1 MPLWW
6 GGFLLILHS
15 EKSTEMKHKILLLSS
30 LLLLGLSAVFAQM
43 GTIRG
48 TVIDDL
54 TGETLIGVNVIVSG
68 TMTGASTDLDGQ
80 FSIRVPEG
88 TYSVEAT
95 YISFAKLTVSD
106 VVVKADEVTLV
117 GDMRLKPD
125 AIQAGEVTITA
136 TRSRNNE
143 SAMATMQKK
152 SANVMD
158 GISSQTFKKVGDG
171 DAGAA
176 IKRVTGVTVEGGKYV
191 FVRGLGD
198 RYTKTTLNGMEIPG
212 LDPDRNS
219 IQLDIFPTNLID
231 NLSVFKTFTPD
242 LSGDFTGGSVDIV
255 TKDFVDQKTS
265 GFSASIGYSPAMNLN
280 SDFISYEST
289 GADYIALGAHSREIP
304 IDREIDLA
312 GLQFGDREQLAEL
325 TGKFDPVMGTQR
337 KTSLFNTSLGYNTA
351 DQVNKDNYTLGY
363 NLAVNYSLSYKFYD
377 DFLFSEYATDADNSV
392 NELRLV
398 KRDSGE
404 VGQEEVFWSAFA
416 SGSIKKKN
424 SSLSLGIMHLQ
435 NAVKQASLLDA
446 VETGYPS
453 NQPLDLQK
461 HVLYYNQR
469 SISNA
474 LLTYKQFVPDKN
486 LEFTFKTAPTLALNK
501 EPDFRQ
507 TVFAIDDQVVNISG
521 GNGGLVNRIYRS
533 LTEFSLGNRFD
544 VKYTFDQW
552 SGEKSILK
560 AGVAYTYKN
569 RDFDVISYRME
580 EEGTKKDYQ
589 SLDPNDILTDENIY
603 NPQTGDGIRAE
614 GVEQPNNLYTS
625 SSNNLAAYAMVEL
638 PITNILK
645 VIGGAR
651 VEQFTINYTGQRQVV
666 NSDDDIFDNDRVLD
680 EINFL
685 PSLGAVYTVAEDMNV
700 RVNFSQTVARPSFKE
715 KSGAEIIDALTG
727 RSFFGNLD
735 VEQTEISNI
744 DLRWEKFF
752 TGGQLVSASLF
763 YKQFN
768 NPIEIVA
775 YDQTAPTSVTP
786 RNSSDATVYGFELD
800 AKKNL
805 GFIDE
810 KLSNYSVGAN
820 FTYVYSQLDR
830 REIFAPGPDGILGTA
845 DDLSEYDERV
855 MNKREGETI
864 DEYRQL
870 QGQSPYVVNAYLGY
884 RNDSLGFDVNLS
896 YNVQGKRLAV
906 VGIARNPNVFE
917 QPFHSLNLKIAKS
930 LDKEDRA
937 NISFSAENIL
947 NDKREKF
954 YEAYQAR
961 DRVFS
966 SFTPNRVFV
975 VGFGYKF

>member
-1 MPLWW
+1 
-6 GGFLLILHS
+6 
-15 EKSTEMKHKILLLSS
+15 MKQKILLFT
-30 LLLLGLSAVFAQM
+30 LLLLTGWSAAIAQM

-68 TMTGASTDLDGQ
+68 TMTGSSTDLDGK

-88 TYSVEAT
+88 TYNVEAT
-95 YISFAKLTVSD
+95 YISFAKLTVSN
-106 VVVKADEVTLV
+106 VIVKADEVTLV
-117 GDMRLKPD
+117 GEMRLKPD
-125 AIQAGEVTITA
+125 AIQAGEVVITA

-242 LSGDFTGGSVDIV
+242 LSGDFTGGSVDII
-255 TKDFVDQKTS
+255 TKDFADQKTS
-265 GFSASIGYSPAMNLN
+265 SLSASFGYSPAMNLN
-280 SDFISYEST
+280 SDFLSYEST
-289 GADYIALGAHSREIP
+289 GADYVAFGAGSRDIP
-304 IDREIDLA
+304 IDRSIDLA
-312 GLQFGDREQLAEL
+312 GLQFQDRQLLSDL
-325 TGKFDPVMGTQR
+325 TSKFDPIMGTMR
-337 KTSLFNTSLGYNTA
+337 KTSLLNTSLGYSTA
-351 DQVNKDNYTLGY
+351 DQINKDNYTFGY

-377 DFLFSEYATDADNSV
+377 DFLISEYATDADAAVSD
-392 NELRLV
+392 LRLV

-416 SGSIKKKN
+416 SASVKRKN
-424 SSLSLGIMHLQ
+424 SSLSLALMHLQ
-435 NAVKQASLLDA
+435 NSVKQASMLDA

-453 NQPLDLQK
+453 NQPLVLQK

-474 LLTYKQFVPDKN
+474 LLTFKQYIPNKN

-533 LTEFSLGNRFD
+533 LTEFSLGNRLD
-544 VKYTFDQW
+544 AKYTFDQW
-552 SGEKSILK
+552 SGEKAILK
-560 AGVAYTYKN
+560 SGLAYTYKK

-580 EEGTKKDYQ
+580 EEGTKKNYS
-589 SLDPNDILTDENIY
+589 SLDPNDILLSDNIY
-603 NPQTGDGIRAE
+603 NAQTGQGIRAE

-625 SSNNLAAYAMVEL
+625 SSNNLAAYAMLEL
-638 PITNILK
+638 PITNIFK
-645 VIGGAR
+645 VIGGLR
-651 VEQFTINYTGQRQVV
+651 VEQFSINYTGQRQVV
-666 NSDDDIFDNDRVLD
+666 NTDADIFNDEKVLD
-680 EINFL
+680 ELNFL
-685 PSLGAVYTVAEDMNV
+685 PSLGAVYTVAEDMNL
-700 RVNFSQTVARPSFKE
+700 RLNFSQTVARPSFKE

-735 VEQTEISNI
+735 VNQTEITNY
-744 DLRWEKFF
+744 DFRWEKFF
-752 TGGQLVSASLF
+752 TGGQLVSASIF
-763 YKQFN
+763 YKKFN

-805 GFIDE
+805 SFISE
-810 KLSNYSVGAN
+810 SLSQYNVGAN
-820 FTYVYSQLDR
+820 FTFVHSQLDR
-830 REIFAPGPDGILGTA
+830 KEIFAPGPDGLIGTA

-855 MNKREGETI
+855 LNKRDGEKI
-864 DEYRQL
+864 DRYRQL
-870 QGQSPYVVNAYLGY
+870 QGQSPFVVNAFIGY
-884 RNDSLGFDVNLS
+884 KNDSLGLEANVS

-917 QPFHSLNLKIAKS
+917 QPFHSLNFKVSKS
-930 LDKEDRA
+930 LGKEDKA
-937 NISFSAENIL
+937 SISFSAENIL

-954 YEAYQAR
+954 YQAYNTDDQ
-961 DRVFS
+961 VFS
-966 SFTPNRVFV
+966 SFSPNRLFV
-975 VGFGYKF
+975 LGFGYKF